1 MNPVI
6 PQRVLIATQNSGK
19 VREFRRLFEHI
30 PAQFVGLEEL
40 PHVDA
45 PSEDGATFLDN
56 ARLKARYYSE
66 HFHST
71 ALADDSG
78 LVVDVL
84 DGAPGFT
91 QLDMAVMG

>member
-1 MNPVI
+1 MNPAI

-19 VREFRRLFEHI
+19 VREFRRLLEHI

-56 ARLKARYYSE
+56 ARAEGTLLFR
-66 HFHST
+66 T
-71 ALADDSG
+71 LRIQPRWPTIRG
-78 LVVDVL
+78 W
-84 DGAPGFT
+84 
-91 QLDMAVMG
+91 

>member
-1 MNPVI
+1 MSPAI

-19 VREFRRLFEHI
+19 VREFRRLLEHI

-56 ARLKARYYSE
+56 AKLKALLFTTLRFNRVGRRFGFGSGCVGW
-66 HFHST
+66 ST
-71 ALADDSG
+71 WGSLG
-78 LVVDVL
+78 
-84 DGAPGFT
+84 
-91 QLDMAVMG
+91 